1 MRVDFDEYCME
12 VAETVAK
19 RSTCLRR
26 QVGAVIVV
34 GKHIVATG
42 YNGAAAEL
50 DHCDEKGECRR
61 NILGIA
67 SGTDLM
73 NCEAVH
79 SEANAII
86 QCAVHATSPAGGT
99 LYCTHAPCCMCAKMI
114 VNAGIKRVVYRNTYP
129 NLDEVKNIFT
139 KAGVELQ
146 HMP

>member
-1 MRVDFDEYCME
+1 MRMDFDEYCME

-99 LYCTHAPCCMCAKMI
+99 LLQKAFPAWTGRRIWTARAAP
-114 VNAGIKRVVYRNTYP
+114 V
-129 NLDEVKNIFT
+129 
-139 KAGVELQ
+139 LQ
-146 HMP
+146 HSAYIPCWTQAA